1 MLRVPPFRIDLQWAR
16 NLIPGQVVEYVLK
29 WIDHLRDTVN
39 GRVLIATAT
48 LDFDGSDPD
57 DLTVT
62 VQGAEVGNAV
72 VVTPP
77 AFTAAADYSA
87 LVSSANTVTIR
98 KVGAGDPASGVF
110 TVAVF
115 RDLT

>member
-1 MLRVPPFRIDLQWAR
+1 VIRVPPFRIDLLWAKK
-16 NLIPGQVVEYVLK
+16 LIPSQVIEAVLK
-29 WIDHLRDTVN
+29 WLDHLRDTVN
-39 GRVLIATAT
+39 GRILTAKAT
-48 LDFDGSDPD
+48 LDFDATDPK

-62 VQGAEVGNAV
+62 VTGAEIGDGV

-98 KVGAGDPASGVF
+98 KVGAGDPASGIF
-110 TVAVF
+110 TVAVIKI
-115 RDLT
+115 LQ